1 MAITDP
7 STWAG
12 SGGQTLSDLE
22 IILEH
27 VAGIGGA
34 ILVVWGGSVLVSF
47 VRYAIQMRSFLV
59 ARREA
64 WEKAVYSGGPDNVV
78 DRFGAIARHF
88 RTEKVTFSE
97 PTLPTKKL
105 IDILKA
111 ARG

>member
-78 DRFGAIARHF
+78 DRHF

-97 PTLPTKKL
+97 PTLPTKKH